1 MDLWRIGI
9 VGNSNWKQYFDQKAE
24 THGASVKS
32 SDYFDDTSFFVQRD
46 NILNWLGELKDKQIL
61 DAGCGVGA
69 FSEPWVR
76 DNTVYGVDFSE
87 KSLEFAADRGL
98 KTLNGDLGALP
109 FESGTFDVVV
119 CIGVIQ
125 LIEDYEPIINEL
137 ARVTRPGGTL
147 LIQTLHKGS
156 LQRKILGLFERSKK
170 FDRMYEMDDLARVF
184 VRAGFTSV
192 EFLKQY
198 HPFQV
203 VTKSNMT
210 GTLADSFCT
219 SFAIRGSKKSG

>member
-119 CIGVIQ
+119 RIGVIQ

-156 LQRKILGLFERSKK
+156 LQRKMLGLFERSKK